1 MFLSLKNEQLQSLA
15 EESQMLKD
23 EMDVLR
29 HSQEKVVC
37 TGLLHAYLQ
46 ELHNFWNFILNDF
59 PKIKSNPAEKVV
71 LFYWSESGLMNT
83 YHSIFRNFP
92 FWLRISKKEQK
103 FSQNT
108 IEMFWSSGK
117 FLWIK
122 QSCSILPWFLVTF
135 ILVCYHGLYTYNLE
149 KSLNSVY
156 CRSLKSSLFLI
167 RSWKVLEIHNLVY
180 SSHLFL

>member
-59 PKIKSNPAEKVV
+59 PKIKGKGTCISMLNNCSSWKGGSLSLIWV
-71 LFYWSESGLMNT
+71 LPF
-83 YHSIFRNFP
+83 HFP
-92 FWLRISKKEQK
+92 K
-103 FSQNT
+103 FS
-108 IEMFWSSGK
+108 
-117 FLWIK
+117 
-122 QSCSILPWFLVTF
+122 LV
-135 ILVCYHGLYTYNLE
+135 V
-149 KSLNSVY
+149 
-156 CRSLKSSLFLI
+156 
-167 RSWKVLEIHNLVY
+167 
-180 SSHLFL
+180 